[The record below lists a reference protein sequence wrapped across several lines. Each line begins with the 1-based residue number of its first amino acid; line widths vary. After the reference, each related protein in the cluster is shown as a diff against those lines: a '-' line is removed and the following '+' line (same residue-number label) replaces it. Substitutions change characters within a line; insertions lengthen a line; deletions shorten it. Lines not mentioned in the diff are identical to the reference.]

1 MSRKHAFLIN
11 NVVVDSRAISE
22 QEFAELVGQYDA
34 LIDIEDIIP
43 EPQVGWVLQGNKL
56 VLAQADMSVEEEEAY
71 QQTAQR
77 KFGEKLTPQ
86 LVDLVGKRNFKLSR
100 EGTPANVGSLAN
112 SMASI
117 KLLLETGALKTA
129 RTVCTS
135 LKPGF
140 PLHADILD
148 FAIASITNFL
158 IENDWN

>member
-11 NVVVDSRAISE
+11 NVVVDARSISE
-22 QEFAELVGQYDA
+22 QEFAVLISQYDA

-43 EPQVGWVLQGNKL
+43 EPQIGWLLQGNRL
-56 VLAQADMSVEEEEAY
+56 TLPQTAMSVEEEEAY

-77 KFGEKLTPQ
+77 KFGEKLTPK
-86 LVDLVGKRNFKLSR
+86 LVDLIGQRNFKLSR
-100 EGTPANVGSLAN
+100 EGTPANVSSLAN

-129 RTVCTS
+129 RTICNS
-135 LKPGF
+135 LKSGF

-148 FAIASITNFL
+148 YAISEITNFL